1 MAGKEERQMPVA
13 RITGQGLAAIGL
25 SVALLWG
32 CVIGE
37 HVQRSN
43 AFRERDRV
51 LREIYL
57 LRRRPAAA
65 PVSQPSP
72 LLPTRLHL
80 TAG

>member
-13 RITGQGLAAIGL
+13 RITGQGLAAIGV

-37 HVQRSN
+37 HVHRLN
-43 AFRERDRV
+43 AFRERHRV

-57 LRRRPAAA
+57 LRRRPAA